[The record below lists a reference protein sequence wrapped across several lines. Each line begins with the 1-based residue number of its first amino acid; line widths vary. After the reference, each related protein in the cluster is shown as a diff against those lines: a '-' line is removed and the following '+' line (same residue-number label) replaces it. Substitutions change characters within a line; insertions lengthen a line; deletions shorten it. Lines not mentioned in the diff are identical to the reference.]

1 MDASFIVKK
10 KERIV
15 IVCSNEQQ
23 QDQMR
28 DSFLRSFTFFQ
39 IHFEKEKE
47 NRGCSVNLNNI
58 KISIFR
64 F

>member
-15 IVCSNEQQ
+15 IACSNEQQ

-39 IHFEKEKE
+39 IHFEKEKK
-47 NRGCSVNLNNI
+47 NVGRNVHLKNI
-58 KISIFR
+58 KISIF
-64 F
+64 